1 MAFFIRHASTNT
13 FYGQIR
19 GKPPLNWPVD
29 IEQARPYDSRISAQ
43 SAVVQ
48 LACTFAG
55 DRPREMDFALDIIS
69 LQGVSQGT
77 KVVRR
82 AKYKEAYKKW
92 ETLRDAWV
100 EEFTVV
106 DVGVAAAK
114 KLVKLSSEMRQTI
127 IRKIAE
133 DKLAKSPNAIGSM
146 GSRILSI
153 EDF

>member
-13 FYGQIR
+13 FHGQIR

-29 IEQARPYDSRISAQ
+29 IEQARPYESRLSAQ
-43 SAVVQ
+43 SAISQ
-48 LACTFAG
+48 LAFIFAG
-55 DRPREMDFALDIIS
+55 DRPRLMDYALDMVS

-92 ETLRDAWV
+92 EELRDAWV
-100 EEFTVV
+100 EEFTIV
-106 DVGVAAAK
+106 DVGVAAAV
-114 KLVKLSSEMRQTI
+114 KLVKLSSEQRQTI

-133 DKLAKSPNAIGSM
+133 DKMARSPNAIGNM
-146 GSRILSI
+146 GGRILNI